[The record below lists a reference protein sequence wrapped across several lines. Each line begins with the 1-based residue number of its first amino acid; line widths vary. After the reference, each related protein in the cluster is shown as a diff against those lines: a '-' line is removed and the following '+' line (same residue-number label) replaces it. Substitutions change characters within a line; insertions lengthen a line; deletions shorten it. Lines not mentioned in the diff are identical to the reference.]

1 MKKALK
7 ISLKSKQILSLSLS
21 VILFLTACGGGGAS
35 SSISGATRPQ
45 IPSTPSPSTPS
56 PSTPLP
62 FIAATAYSLATKSS
76 SFYTAAPNGTD
87 NYNDENKKTS
97 IGIMDGYFSEVK
109 NTVAKNITM
118 LSPDIQP
125 SSGGEGH
132 GSRVATIIA
141 RNSSTTKLYAYD
153 GGDPAS
159 DDKLNLS
166 PGFYTLMANR
176 GATVF
181 NNSLGT
187 DPTKDLDNIQH
198 ARAAL
203 YTPLKNMAVNGDIFV
218 FAAGN
223 ESSSYANDESSLPM
237 LYPEAKV
244 GWISVTSVD
253 EKNKFSSDYANQLG
267 RAKNWG
273 IAALGTHSGFLQDS
287 QGLTKGQ
294 GTSFAAPV
302 VSAVVAK
309 IWDKFPWMDNHLVTQ
324 TLLSTADKYDTRANK
339 KTNEVTTEPN
349 DIVGWGVLNETRALK
364 GPARFDKKLLI
375 NNAEQV
381 EVRLDYRN
389 YNDKD
394 KLTFSND
401 IAGDAGLK
409 KSGTGTLY
417 LSGTNTYSGKTTLE
431 GGSLELTG
439 GGLKNSEVEIK
450 SGAKLTINGKSVQA
464 GKSINNQGG
473 ILEIFGEGTTIT
485 DSYSSSNSAK
495 LVLDLTKASLKVSSK
510 LDLTHTS
517 FIVDVR
523 TMDGIN
529 GGQNSKQIVSANEI
543 TGFSQYQLSN
553 NANAWLNLSEFKYNN
568 KEFLVSYSRNPSTKA
583 LQNLSFVNA
592 NTLNTAKNFD
602 NLLKDLEDSNEAT
615 PIYQAALNVL
625 NSTTPKA
632 AISSLSGEIH
642 SANNALLARQNT
654 MLNHAL
660 SQRLNT
666 LREQGQNGVWTS
678 ALSDEFKSTSK
689 AFANADATTNALLF
703 GSDTSVDALKIGFVL
718 LQGKM
723 SANFDKEAGNNE
735 AKNHYIG
742 LYSSYDFEDFYVA
755 GNVNAGLSRSKFS
768 RMINNAEAKSEYD
781 TKLYN
786 FYAELGK
793 DFSHHNAIFTP
804 FAGLLREQMQREG
817 FDEKIPLGLSA
828 KAKNYALNSLVA
840 GLHSRVLFDGLEFGM
855 GFKHQ
860 LLLNP
865 SDFGFEAKF
874 SKMSS
879 PAYIKTARQDRN
891 LSFVGFKSLFDLS
904 ENLKL
909 DVGYDFSLR
918 GLKKSENHLF
928 NVGLGYFY

>member
-1 MKKALK
+1 M
-7 ISLKSKQILSLSLS
+7 KSKQILSLSLS
-21 VILFLTACGGGGAS
+21 AALFLTGCGGGGA
-35 SSISGATRPQ
+35 SSISGATRPSY
-45 IPSTPSPSTPS
+45 PSTPAPPSVP
-56 PSTPLP
+56 
-62 FIAATAYSLATKSS
+62 ATTYSLATKSS
-76 SFYTAAPNGTD
+76 SLYTASTNGTD

-109 NTVAKNITM
+109 NTAAKDIT
-118 LSPDIQP
+118 LLNRDIQP

-141 RNSSTTKLYAYD
+141 RNSPTTKLYAYD

-159 DDKLNLS
+159 DNQLNLS

-244 GWISVTSVD
+244 GWISVTSINKDD
-253 EKNKFSSDYANQLG
+253 EFAQNYANQLG

-273 IAALGTHSGFLQDS
+273 IAAQGTHNGFLPNS
-287 QGLTKGQ
+287 KGQ
-294 GTSFAAPV
+294 TEGEGTSFAAPV
-302 VSAVVAK
+302 VSAAVAK

-324 TLLSTADKYDTRANK
+324 TLLSTADKYDTKENK
-339 KTNEVTTEPN
+339 IKKDEVTTEPN
-349 DIVGWGVLNETRALK
+349 DMVGWGVLNETRALK
-364 GPARFDKKLLI
+364 GPARFDKKLLLSG
-375 NNAEQV
+375 AEQV
-381 EVRLDYRN
+381 EVKLDYRA
-389 YNDKD
+389 YQDKD

-417 LSGTNTYSGKTTLE
+417 LSGTNSYTGKTTIE
-431 GGSLELTG
+431 RGSLELTG
-439 GGLKNSEVEIK
+439 GKLQNTEVEIK
-450 SGAKLTINGKSVQA
+450 SNAKLTVSGTSVQA
-464 GKSINNQGG
+464 GKKIDNNGG
-473 ILEIFGEGTTIT
+473 IFEVFGEGTTIT
-485 DSYSSSNSAK
+485 DSYSSLSSAK
-495 LVLDLTKASLKVSSK
+495 LVLDITKASLKVTSK
-510 LDLTHTS
+510 LDLTNTT
-517 FIVDVR
+517 FIADVR
-523 TMDGIN
+523 TIDGIN
-529 GGQNSKQIVSANEI
+529 GGQNSKQIVSANDI
-543 TGFSQYQLSN
+543 SGFSQYQLST

-568 KEFLVSYSRNPSTKA
+568 KEFLVSYSRNSSTKA

-615 PIYQAALNVL
+615 PIYQAALSVL
-625 NSTTPKA
+625 NSPTPKA

-642 SANNALLARQNT
+642 AANNALLARQNT

-660 SQRLNT
+660 SQRINT
-666 LREQGQNGVWTS
+666 LREQGQNGVWAS

-689 AFANADATTNALLF
+689 AFANADASMNALLF
-703 GSDTSVDALKIGFVL
+703 GSDTSVDDLKIGFAL
-718 LQGKM
+718 LQGKS
-723 SANFDKEAGNNE
+723 SASFDKEAGSNE
-735 AKNHYIG
+735 AKNHSIA
-742 LYSSYDFEDFYVA
+742 LYGSYDFEDFYMA
-755 GNVNAGLSRSKFS
+755 GNMNAGLSRSKFS
-768 RMINNAEAKSEYD
+768 RMINGTEAKSEYD

-804 FAGLLREQMQREG
+804 FAGLLREQIQREG
-817 FDEKIPLGLSA
+817 FDEKTPLGLSA
-828 KAKNYALNSLVA
+828 KAKNYTLNSLVA
-840 GLHSRVLFDGLEFGM
+840 GFHSRVLLDGLELGM

-865 SDFGFEAKF
+865 RDFGFEAKF
-874 SKMSS
+874 SGMNS
-879 PAYIKTARQDRN
+879 PAYIKAARQNRN
-891 LSFVGFKSLFDLS
+891 LSFVGFKSLFALN

-918 GLKKSENHLF
+918 ALKKSENHLF